1 MARHWGQYRVDLVD
15 THGLLRAIAAA
26 RRRELPAPKV
36 NGGYRALYRF
46 MHKAAASAGL
56 SLAAR
61 AKRAAVSGSRYSIAL
76 AGTLPSPLVRV
87 GEASPVTWAMRPG
100 VRSSR

>member
-61 AKRAAVSGSRYSIAL
+61 AKRAAVSGSIPASHSRRCTSIVAFGISAL
-76 AGTLPSPLVRV
+76 PPT
-87 GEASPVTWAMRPG
+87 
-100 VRSSR
+100 